1 MKNLILLLSVII
13 FTSFS
18 ANSQLVVKEA
28 SKDTVVWQASKL
40 SPVPKLIKFSLEAGD
55 SYTMYYRNAKY
66 SQITDIRYIS
76 IGDKETTI
84 QFFRLCLTV
93 LEEKKDYN
101 IELGKERYSLS
112 KSMGGV
118 MIWSSPGY
126 FVLAKGQIN
135 SILEILGG

>member
-28 SKDTVVWQASKL
+28 AKDTVVWQASKL

-66 SQITDIRYIS
+66 SQITDIKYIS

-84 QFFRLCLTV
+84 QFFKLCLSV
-93 LEEKKDYN
+93 LDDGKEYN
-101 IELGKERYSLS
+101 IDLGTEKYNLS

-118 MIWSSPGY
+118 TIWSSLGY
-126 FVLAKGQIN
+126 FALSRNNIS
-135 SILEILGG
+135 SILSVLGG